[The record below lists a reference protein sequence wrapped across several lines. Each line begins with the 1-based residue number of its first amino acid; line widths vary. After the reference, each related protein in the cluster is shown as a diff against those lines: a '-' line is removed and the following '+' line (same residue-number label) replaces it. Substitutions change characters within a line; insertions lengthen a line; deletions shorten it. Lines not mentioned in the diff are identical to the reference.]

1 MTIKGMDGQH
11 YDVAS
16 SGTGGTA
23 LGLGI
28 AGTALGLLNNNNN
41 GCGILGGLFGGNNC
55 NGDNQP
61 VTRYE
66 ANMMLQLNAKDG
78 EIALLKADKYTDQK
92 IVETTSYLMG
102 KTADLQS
109 KVDANRD
116 AQNAINTQ
124 QAMYNGTNT
133 ATLSCIQGQIAQLQS
148 LSQLVVPQRN
158 VCNTCCGCQCAQ

>member
-92 IVETTSYLMG
+92 IVETTSYLIG
-102 KTADLQS
+102 KIADLQS
-109 KVDANRD
+109 KVHANRD
-116 AQNAINTQ
+116 AQNAIKTQ
-124 QAMYNGTNT
+124 QAMYNGTNKKT
-133 ATLSCIQGQIAQLQS
+133 IA
-148 LSQLVVPQRN
+148 PM
-158 VCNTCCGCQCAQ
+158 